1 LTGIV
6 VLGASRGRGGKNLLW
21 FWVVLFGSG
30 KFYFKGSKM
39 KNGNIVHFWLLF
51 LVSLFCLT
59 HSNLALAGTDA
70 NDQIHWLISM
80 QDLHATGLVE
90 SYEDNGDTK
99 AWIHDQALAIMA
111 FTAAGEEERAR
122 DILSIMRDLQLED
135 KNDAWVECYDAND
148 PNDDAGCDKYVTG
161 PITWMV
167 MAINFYECRTGDA
180 NYASMAQKALG
191 WLDTMRITNEDD
203 ERYGSL
209 GYSNIEPYKISTE
222 HNHDAYSAYY
232 WRGMLD
238 ANDLYLYE
246 ASLILDY
253 LREEMWAPSPNS
265 NGPYHD
271 VNIFW
276 EGFGN
281 FAFSTDPQSW
291 GVLSL
296 GEFGPDGEEFYK
308 SLDWL
313 WYSQWGNTRTVQDF
327 NDSIQD
333 VNGFKSGTGEPNDYV
348 WVDGTEHVVAAFYS
362 VDYEGYEEKGDFFHT
377 EMGRIVDAN
386 GGLVHSFCQD
396 DPDTIRWPENYRHNY
411 VASAAWYY
419 FNEVGLNPFNL
430 RPCSAECQA
439 ANVNETNRVNFKD
452 FGILALDW
460 LEDGPDLAGDINGDG
475 SANWRDL
482 ALLSTYWMWDCN
494 N

>member
-1 LTGIV
+1 
-6 VLGASRGRGGKNLLW
+6 
-21 FWVVLFGSG
+21 
-30 KFYFKGSKM
+30 M
-39 KNGNIVHFWLLF
+39 KNGNLVHFWLFF

-59 HSNLALAGTDA
+59 HSNLVLAGSDGNSPGQA
-70 NDQIHWLISM
+70 QIKWLKDQ
-80 QDLHATGLVE
+80 QDLHNTGLLE
-90 SYEDNGDTK
+90 SYEANGDTK
-99 AWIHDQALAIMA
+99 AWIHDQALAIIA

-122 DILSIMRDLQLED
+122 DILNIMRDFQ
-135 KNDAWVECYDAND
+135 NDEANNAWKECYNAADAGY
-148 PNDDAGCDKYVTG
+148 AGCDKYITG
-161 PITWMV
+161 PIAWMAMSV
-167 MAINFYECRTGDA
+167 NFYECRTGDP
-180 NYASMAQKALG
+180 NYASMAQKAIG

-203 ERYGSL
+203 ERHGSL
-209 GYSNIEPYKISTE
+209 RFCENCEIPNAISTE
-222 HNHDAYSAYY
+222 HNHDAYSIYY

-296 GEFGPDGEEFYK
+296 GPFGPDGEEFYK

-333 VNGFKSGTGEPNDYV
+333 VSGFKSGTGEPSDYV

-377 EMGRIVDAN
+377 EMGRIIDAN

-396 DPDTIRWPENYRHNY
+396 DPDTIRWPENYRYNY
-411 VASAAWYY
+411 VASAVWYY

-430 RPCSAECQA
+430 RPCSAECRA
-439 ANVNETNRVNFKD
+439 ANIDETNRVNFKD

-460 LEDGPDLAGDINGDG
+460 LEDGSDLAGDINGDRLVHW
-475 SANWRDL
+475 ADL
-482 ALLSTYWMWDCN
+482 FLLSEYWLWDCSE
-494 N
+494 